1 NELAVS
7 MVRAGQEGGFLEDV
21 LHRVAEF
28 TEHQEDLKSKVVGAL
43 AYPIFLAVVGTI
55 VLFVLVVFFVPRFE
69 PIFKK
74 LDEKG
79 DLPAITSG
87 LMGTSH
93 FMINNWWWIIGG
105 IVAGGFSVFRRAAAA
120 TGRAR
125 PAQARPRPPAAAA

>member
-1 NELAVS
+1 
-7 MVRAGQEGGFLEDV
+7 EGV
-21 LHRVAEF
+21 WHRVGDFGENKEA
-28 TEHQEDLKSKVVGAL
+28 LKSEVGGAWVS
-43 AYPIFLAVVGTI
+43 PFFGGVVGTF
-55 VLFVLVVFFVPRFE
+55 VLFVLVVFFVPGFE
-69 PIFKK
+69 PFLKK

-79 DLPAITSG
+79 ELPAITSG